1 MKMEKLNLGLAH
13 IGIFVK
19 DMETSKK
26 FYSEILDFSI
36 DHEYSL
42 NEGAEL
48 VKLAF
53 ISSGTCL
60 IELVQIPGI
69 STRPAG
75 HIDHLAFCVKD
86 IEKVRAN
93 LESRGVKFDT
103 EEITLA
109 PNLFER
115 GDRWIFFQG
124 PDGERLEINEIL

>member
-60 IELVQIPGI
+60 IELVQIQIG
-69 STRPAG
+69 
-75 HIDHLAFCVKD
+75 
-86 IEKVRAN
+86 RAH
-93 LESRGVKFDT
+93 V
-103 EEITLA
+103 
-109 PNLFER
+109 
-115 GDRWIFFQG
+115 
-124 PDGERLEINEIL
+124 